1 MSSRSLLGRTLSTA
15 LLVLVLQSPA
25 FASVPDGSDK
35 SVVRVMCSKASA
47 LIQISVESHRKI
59 GDVVLEVRNDAGRTV
74 YREEG
79 RAMSTELVRKLDKG
93 VFPKGAHTV
102 TVTAKDFTISQEL
115 VIE

>member
-1 MSSRSLLGRTLSTA
+1 MLSRSLLGRSLVILSMTTFLHTA
-15 LLVLVLQSPA
+15 ALAAVT
-25 FASVPDGSDK
+25 DGNDK
-35 SVVRVMCSKASA
+35 SRVRVECHKASG
-47 LIQISVESHRKI
+47 IIGVNVTSHRKI
-59 GDVVLEVRNDAGRTV
+59 GDVVLEVRNKEGRTL

-79 RAMSTELVRKLDKG
+79 RAMSTELVRRLDKG